1 MDAAEERELNMCSS
15 SVEFGNSLVSMRVV
29 LAKIGAAEVKENGA
43 RASKK
48 TPVRKRRHRQ

>member
-15 SVEFGNSLVSMRVV
+15 SVEFGNSLVSMRVG